1 MTNKADRLQLA
12 RSLDDAVE
20 VIILI
25 VLTVNQLNRRRDNTR
40 DPRLDAVI
48 LLSDPVLTYVL
59 VA

>member
-1 MTNKADRLQLA
+1 MSNKSDRLQLA

-25 VLTVNQLNRRRDNTR
+25 VPTENQLNRRRDNTR

-48 LLSDPVLTYVL
+48 LFSDPVL